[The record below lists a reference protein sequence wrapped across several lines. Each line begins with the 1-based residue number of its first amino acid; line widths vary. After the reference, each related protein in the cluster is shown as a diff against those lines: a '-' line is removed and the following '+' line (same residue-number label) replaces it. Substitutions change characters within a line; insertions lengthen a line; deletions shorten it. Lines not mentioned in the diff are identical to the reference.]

1 MSDANA
7 CRERGSMSKGI
18 PGEAEGTRGLG
29 NLALAAGGFG
39 LLLAALT
46 AVVHRSGIL
55 VFAEGLSEWKPF
67 VMGFFA
73 GCLMLGGALLL
84 FYVREEYAQD
94 MAFRALLRRMVG
106 TCGLVLAI
114 IGLLCPLPLLLR
126 GFASGFGMGL
136 LLYPW
141 LSWFSARTMSDRL
154 MCLGLSF
161 AVAALASA
169 AMYFA
174 PGAFALGSVCILLL
188 CTWAA
193 VAALPFKAAPILEIS
208 ACEEGVTTQSRLA
221 SFASG
226 VWRPCIGA
234 LITLF
239 VFGLTWDTD
248 TVPAALNGG
257 IFLAFEK
264 VYGMV
269 AAAAVL
275 LLLSR
280 FAHRGH
286 DAQRVLFNIVLPLM
300 VLVFVVRPYFLG
312 HEPSAL
318 TLTLFGFFRETGFAL
333 FLGAAWVAVADAAR
347 ESNVSLGVGAGLL
360 FAGAGIAELAGM
372 GAFYLLGDVA
382 FYAGAILFTLYLI
395 VIAITNGPVI
405 DGGALLVRD
414 EATAAEVFEA
424 AAVQR
429 CEALA
434 EAWSLTPREREV
446 LALLGRGHSYPYI
459 AKELVV
465 SENTVRT
472 HVRNVYKKA
481 RIGSREELIA
491 VIHQTGE

>member
-1 MSDANA
+1 
-7 CRERGSMSKGI
+7 MSKGI
-18 PGEAEGTRGLG
+18 PGEAAGVRSLG

-55 VFAEGLSEWKPF
+55 VFAEGLAEWKPC

-84 FYVREEYAQD
+84 FYIREEYVQEVSS
-94 MAFRALLRRMVG
+94 RALRRRVVG
-106 TCGLVLAI
+106 ACGLTLAA

-141 LSWFSARTMSDRL
+141 LSWFSTRTMSDRL
-154 MCLGLSF
+154 TCLGFSF
-161 AVAALASA
+161 AVAAMASA
-169 AMYFA
+169 AMYFVS
-174 PGAFALGSVCILLL
+174 GALALGSVCVLLL
-188 CTWAA
+188 CAWAA
-193 VAALPFKAAPILEIS
+193 AAVLPFKAAPILEVS
-208 ACEEGVTTQSRLA
+208 VREEGVTTQSRLV
-221 SFASG
+221 SFVSG

-248 TVPAALNGG
+248 AVPVVLNGG
-257 IFLAFEK
+257 ILLALEK

-269 AAAAVL
+269 AAAVVL

-300 VLVFVVRPYFLG
+300 VLVFVVRPYFFG
-312 HEPSAL
+312 HEPGVV

-372 GAFYLLGDVA
+372 GALYLLGDVT

-405 DGGALLVRD
+405 DGGALVAQS
-414 EATAAEVFEA
+414 ETSAAEMFEA

-434 EAWSLTPREREV
+434 DAWSLTPREREV

-491 VIHQTGE
+491 VIHKTDG